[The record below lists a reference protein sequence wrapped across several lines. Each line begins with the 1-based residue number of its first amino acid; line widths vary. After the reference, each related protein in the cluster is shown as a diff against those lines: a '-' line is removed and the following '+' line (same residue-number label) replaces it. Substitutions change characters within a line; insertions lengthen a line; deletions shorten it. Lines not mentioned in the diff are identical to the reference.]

1 MIINRDVKLETNT
14 TSKSSKVST
23 SDWNIPDWAVF
34 LVLLVMATILFKDFV
49 FSNDMLYGSD
59 TLSLGYMA
67 REFFANLLRNGVFP
81 MWNPLLLGGTPF
93 IDSLA
98 GGDSLYPPSLLLLLI
113 LDTHRALGWKLIIHI
128 ILAGWFMYKW
138 IQSLHLSKG
147 SAFVAAVAYSMS
159 PVMITLVHGGQD
171 GKIFVIALTPLLFWM
186 TESFLNR
193 PSTRNFSLLS
203 LVIGSIILT
212 THFQM
217 AYFLFIG
224 VSIYFITKVF
234 LSSPSDNGGDVRA
247 HFAKKMKLCL
257 GYALAGIFGLS
268 LAAVQFFPAASYV
281 VDYSRRTSTTVE
293 ATAVENRSYSSSW
306 SLHPEE
312 IMGLAVPEF
321 VGVSNGTEPWTQNT
335 YWGRNGFKG
344 NHEYLGIVVLLLAG
358 LSLISKRKKYLKVY
372 MSCMGLV
379 ALCFALGEHTP
390 LWGIFYELVPGI
402 SLFRAPSLIIFLTT
416 FSVVTLMALG
426 LEDIFGS
433 KNTGSKQLSW
443 VRTRGFLS
451 TIWVLLLAGF
461 FLARSGVLPDL
472 WVSLFYQDITEGS
485 RNILRNSQD
494 FITWGLL
501 NSLMAITALIL
512 ALVAHRKRYC
522 SAQMTTL
529 LVALIIAMD
538 MGRINKAFVATVDFE
553 RFRAPEESIQTLMNR
568 QTQETP
574 FRVLSLVGLNGQDVR
589 PGMFGLELAGGH
601 HPNDIARYRDL
612 IGMEGSGLPV
622 NLLTNSNV
630 MKILNVRYLLWPK
643 QLGTPTD
650 QGLPEAIVNNLTV
663 LPEGD
668 PGHLYTESIY
678 QFPALE
684 RARLVSDFVVIPEE
698 SEALA
703 FMLSDS
709 FDPSTQVVL
718 HEEFP
723 MTMAGDAGEGSVIW
737 INRDINRMELEV
749 TTKGST
755 FLVLADNWFP
765 GWKSQVNGEEV
776 DILRINHSLRGIPLQ
791 AGKHSVNI
799 YYQSKIL
806 TWSLGI
812 TGATLVIL
820 LGLGLVNPLAVK
832 KKLTTTPEEVGL

>member
-1 MIINRDVKLETNT
+1 MSINRDGTLEKNT
-14 TSKSSKVST
+14 SSKSSKLST
-23 SDWNIPDWAVF
+23 SDWNIPDWAVVST
-34 LVLLVMATILFKDFV
+34 LVVLATLLFKDFV

-67 REFFANLLRNGVFP
+67 REFFADLLRNGVFP

-138 IQSLHLSKG
+138 IQSLHLSKS

-159 PVMITLVHGGQD
+159 PVMVTLVHGGQD
-171 GKIFVIALTPLLFWM
+171 GKIFVIALTPLVFWV
-186 TESFLNR
+186 TESFLNQ
-193 PSTRNFSLLS
+193 PSARNFSLLS

-224 VSIYFITKVF
+224 VSIYFVTKVF
-234 LSSPSDNGGDVRA
+234 RSPKDKGRSGRT
-247 HFAKKMKLCL
+247 HFPRRMKLCL

-358 LSLISKRKKYLKVY
+358 LSLLGKRKKHLTVY

-379 ALCFALGEHTP
+379 ALFFALGEHTP
-390 LWGIFYELVPGI
+390 LWRIFYELVPGI
-402 SLFRAPSLIIFLTT
+402 SLFRAPSLAIFLTT

-426 LEDIFGS
+426 LEDIVIS
-433 KNTGSKQLSW
+433 KNTGSDQLKW
-443 VRTRGFLS
+443 TRRRAFLS
-451 TIWVLLLAGF
+451 TIWVLLLGGF
-461 FLARSGVLPDL
+461 FLARSGVLSDL

-485 RNILRNSQD
+485 RDILRNNQD

-501 NSLMAITALIL
+501 NSLIVTTALIL
-512 ALVAHRKRYC
+512 SLVAYRKRYF
-522 SAQMTTL
+522 SVQVTTL
-529 LVALIIAMD
+529 LVIFIIAMD
-538 MGRINKAFVATVDFE
+538 MGRINKAFVTTVDFE
-553 RFRAPEESIQTLMNR
+553 RFRAPEASIQTLLNR
-568 QTQETP
+568 QTRETP

-612 IGMEGSGLPV
+612 IGMVGSGLPV

-630 MKILNVRYLLWPK
+630 MRILNVRYVLWPK

-650 QGLPEAIVNNLTV
+650 QGLPEEIVNNLTV
-663 LPEGD
+663 LPEANPGD
-668 PGHLYTESIY
+668 SYAESIY
-678 QFPALE
+678 RFPTLE

-703 FMLSDS
+703 FMLSDN
-709 FDPSTQVVL
+709 FNPNTQVVL

-723 MTMAGDAGEGSVIW
+723 MTMSGDSKDGSVIW
-737 INRDINRMELEV
+737 VSRGINHMELEV

-755 FLVLADNWFP
+755 FLVLSDNWFP
-765 GWKSQVNGEEV
+765 GWRSQVNGTEV
-776 DILRINHSLRGIPLQ
+776 DILRVNHSLRGIPLQ
-791 AGKHSVNI
+791 AGKHSVSI

-806 TWSLGI
+806 TWSLNI
-812 TGATLVIL
+812 TGAVLVL
-820 LGLGLVNPLAVK
+820 LIGLGLVNPLAFEK
-832 KKLTTTPEEVGL
+832 SLTTTEEVEL